1 VRKEREER
9 ATSDSIG
16 PSVIATRLEDSA
28 GGNVNGDVTSTLPLE
43 HRYPDGKRRRFLGKT
58 AKLPAEAKA
67 EKVSAPV
74 EDVDDVT
81 ADEYLVDDDT
91 MQTYANAKV
100 DKRRNKRGGGRRNKN
115 GRDKPKKK
123 RRNGGGKSTGR
134 RAPRKRFAI
143 HGGKGRKL

>member
-16 PSVIATRLEDSA
+16 PSVIATRREDSA
-28 GGNVNGDVTSTLPLE
+28 GGNVDGDVTSTLPLE
-43 HRYPDGKRRRFLGKT
+43 HRSPDGKRRRFLGKT
-58 AKLPAEAKA
+58 VKSPGEGKA
-67 EKVSAPV
+67 EKASAPV
-74 EDVDDVT
+74 EDADDAT
-81 ADEYLVDDDT
+81 ADEYQVDDDT
-91 MQTYANAKV
+91 MQTYANAKE
-100 DKRRNKRGGGRRNKN
+100 DKRRNKRAGGHRKKN

-123 RRNGGGKSTGR
+123 RRNGGGKATGR